1 MDSMKLDENRF
12 MAQIVLGINLVE
24 KHSIIIIN
32 KKLQN
37 IDHSFLFLY
46 KSLKALNGPTHE
58 FLVLIV
64 YAQSFIYHI

>member
-32 KKLQN
+32 KKTSEYRSQ
-37 IDHSFLFLY
+37 F
-46 KSLKALNGPTHE
+46 SLS
-58 FLVLIV
+58 V
-64 YAQSFIYHI
+64 